1 MTGDECF
8 FWFSGISGSDE
19 MPVTEAP
26 SSGNGNWNGRL
37 KTARQRQPRTLLVS
51 LLEPVFEEDAV
62 AAFPEIP
69 EEPFF
74 VEHRRCADMFRAAST
89 VGHCHSQFI
98 RPIGIDPQHPRA
110 IHGSYLRAR
119 PEPRPDN
126 SLGWTAIPTSLAL
139 LRAGS
144 FGAARLRMTRH
155 GLRASG

>member
-1 MTGDECF
+1 
-8 FWFSGISGSDE
+8 

-62 AAFPEIP
+62 AAFPGNP
-69 EEPFF
+69 WRTFF
-74 VEHRRCADMFRAAST
+74 CGTT
-89 VGHCHSQFI
+89 VGVQICSELRQRSGHCHSQFYPPHPHWSATSACNS
-98 RPIGIDPQHPRA
+98 RFLPSRQAGASAGQQPWMDSDPYVA
-110 IHGSYLRAR
+110 
-119 PEPRPDN
+119 
-126 SLGWTAIPTSLAL
+126 AL

-155 GLRASG
+155 GLRASGW

>member
-37 KTARQRQPRTLLVS
+37 KTARQRQLRTLLVS
-51 LLEPVFEEDAV
+51 LLEPVVEEDAV

-74 VEHRRCADMFRAAST
+74 CGTT
-89 VGHCHSQFI
+89 VGVQICSERRQRSGHSHSPFI

-144 FGAARLRMTRH
+144 FTRFAR
-155 GLRASG
+155 SG